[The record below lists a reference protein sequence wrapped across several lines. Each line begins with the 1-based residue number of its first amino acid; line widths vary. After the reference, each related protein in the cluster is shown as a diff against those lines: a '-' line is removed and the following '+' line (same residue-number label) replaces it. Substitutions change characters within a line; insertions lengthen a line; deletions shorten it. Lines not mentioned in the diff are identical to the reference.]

1 MSSESAARDK
11 RDAAIAALVAK
22 TLQMDVSAVQQ
33 LATDMS
39 TTTAEL
45 LPPEFKPT
53 LVTAAGAQS
62 AASWVQ
68 EWIGALH
75 YRDDDASAAFR
86 DCTGF
91 ATGPF
96 RTTKDSKFITG
107 FINDPYLR
115 FLVTSPLAFVER
127 LWSNSVPAPLMAA
140 RKVYFRN
147 IPPRPRPP
155 AATTTAGSVSVAQS
169 VQSVSSQRVSVS
181 ASDYLE
187 LQRLRA
193 QRDGSV
199 NQSQCDSGAGHS
211 RSLIDSQASFTPSLA
226 DAASERPFRD
236 PLVLTAKHLSE
247 SVAEPKIVDGFPE
260 IETVA
265 KRTAAPKFLNMWT
278 NSLGLSSGS
287 AQCPDSQPQSARQ
300 RWLCPPQFDA
310 QKRRIALKAEHKD
323 YSREQDLI
331 TQQKTAAASA
341 HAITQLRYRFCQ
353 SLFAFGSQLADSLT
367 DADAAAAVRDQ
378 LNDKNIESFLDE
390 STTQKVLVSA
400 MAIAGQSFRAA
411 TIDRRKLGL
420 DTLDQVDR
428 DNVQLIPY
436 TLSELFVAKT
446 ATEAPALLKSF
457 DVLDSAVK
465 TQIAKPQKSKYHHGH
480 SGNSSYSGSSY
491 GSGDRK
497 RGGGGSGGGP
507 PSKQPFRGGYQ
518 GYQGYQGNQN
528 NYQQGGNKGGYQKK
542 GSGGKGGGNSGGGG
556 QFRYGR
562 K

>member
-1 MSSESAARDK
+1 MSSDSEARDK

-22 TLQMDVSAVQQ
+22 TLKMDVSAVQQ

-39 TTTAEL
+39 STTAEL
-45 LPPEFKPT
+45 LPPNFKPT

-68 EWIGALH
+68 DWIAALH
-75 YRDDDASAAFR
+75 YRDDVESAAFR

-91 ATGPF
+91 PVGPF
-96 RTTKDSKFITG
+96 RTSKDSKFITG

-115 FLVTSPLAFVER
+115 FLVTSPIAFVER
-127 LWSNSVPAPLMAA
+127 LWSNKVPAALMAT
-140 RKVYFRN
+140 RKIYFKN
-147 IPPRPRPP
+147 NPPLPRTSA
-155 AATTTAGSVSVAQS
+155 AATATGSTSVAQS
-169 VQSVSSQRVSVS
+169 VQSVSSQRISVS

-199 NQSQCDSGAGHS
+199 NQSQCASVAGHS
-211 RSLIDSQASFTPSLA
+211 RGLFDSQASFPPSLA
-226 DAASERPFRD
+226 DTTSERPFRD

-260 IETVA
+260 IETVV

-287 AQCPDSQPQSARQ
+287 AKCPDSQPQSARQ
-300 RWLCPPQFDA
+300 SWLCPPQFDA

-367 DADAAAAVRDQ
+367 DTDAAAAVRDQ
-378 LNDKNIESFLDE
+378 LNDKNIESFLDA
-390 STTQKVLVSA
+390 SSTQKVLVSA
-400 MAIAGQSFRAA
+400 MAIAGQSYRAA

-446 ATEAPALLKSF
+446 AAEAPALLKSF

-465 TQIAKPQKSKYHHGH
+465 TQIAKPQKSKYHGH
-480 SGNSSYSGSSY
+480 SGTSSYSGSSY

-497 RGGGGSGGGP
+497 RGSGGGGGGP
-507 PSKQPFRGGYQ
+507 PAKQPFRGGYQ
-518 GYQGYQGNQN
+518 GYQGYHGNQN

-542 GSGGKGGGNSGGGG
+542 GAGGKGGGNSGGGG